1 MFFAI
6 LVYVILVKSGFI
18 KYANC
23 KKYFKEAANLGLV
36 EVVELNAPGEDQ
48 AIEEFEE
55 EADLFP
61 NPLLMDYLGF
71 LQRMTFEIESED
83 QAIADC
89 LLRNEGGV
97 PPGSPGDFQFPQQKW
112 QRICAAE
119 LRHMLINLGEL
130 PGEVVDEI
138 FRKVN
143 IDQDTQI
150 DFDKCVS
157 IFDYSE

>member
-1 MFFAI
+1 MLLKTPFAS
-6 LVYVILVKSGFI
+6 LVSVILVKSEFSE
-18 KYANC
+18 YANC

-61 NPLLMDYLGF
+61 NPLLMDDLGF

-97 PPGSPGDFQFPQQKW
+97 PPGSPGDFQ
-112 QRICAAE
+112 
-119 LRHMLINLGEL
+119 L
-130 PGEVVDEI
+130 P
-138 FRKVN
+138 
-143 IDQDTQI
+143 
-150 DFDKCVS
+150 
-157 IFDYSE
+157 